1 MDNNLVNNNNSMD
14 HKQPESQ
21 SSNKIVLGGCA
32 CCKPMDFTSFLNKKR
47 RANLDT
53 FDNDFADNFCQST
66 GSGQSESKTNIKS
79 WTKHK

>member
-14 HKQPESQ
+14 PKQPESQ
-21 SSNKIVLGGCA
+21 PSNKIVLGGCA

-66 GSGQSESKTNIKS
+66 KLEQTKTINK
-79 WTKHK
+79 TKPWS